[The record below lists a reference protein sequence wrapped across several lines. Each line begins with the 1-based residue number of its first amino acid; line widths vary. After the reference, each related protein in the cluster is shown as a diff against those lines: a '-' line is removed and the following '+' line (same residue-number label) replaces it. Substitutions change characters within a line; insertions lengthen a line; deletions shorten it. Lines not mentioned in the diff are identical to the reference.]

1 MFTKLIK
8 VVLIIIRE
16 GYEVNITGEAD
27 QIIVKWI
34 VQSVKLSGGWFG
46 LGADEGRAK
55 LRNVPG
61 RRKEPRSGNIRMG
74 LPAIRHSERRGNP
87 GN

>member
-1 MFTKLIK
+1 MRLI
-8 VVLIIIRE
+8 
-16 GYEVNITGEAD
+16 ITGEAD

-61 RRKEPRSGNIRMG
+61 RRKEPSIREYPNG
-74 LPAIRHSERRGNP
+74 TSCH
-87 GN
+87 